1 MNNNQNELMHHG
13 ILGQK
18 WGVRRTE
25 AQLGRL
31 DKKDEKWA
39 KKNSDKI
46 TKNANKKVSKQLS
59 KYADELLKN
68 PNAVNKSGKLSASTI
83 NAYNKRMAQLMNEQT
98 TNISAPSGRV
108 VRFVAKRGDV
118 GVMIALADRQ
128 YDMDK
133 IKNGVYTS
141 GKVAYRK
148 TVLDTM

>member
-1 MNNNQNELMHHG
+1 M
-13 ILGQK
+13 
-18 WGVRRTE
+18 GVRRTE

-118 GVMIALADRQ
+118 GVMMALADRQ

>member
-1 MNNNQNELMHHG
+1 MNNNQNELTHHG

-83 NAYNKRMAQLMNEQT
+83 NAYNKKMAQLMNEQI

-118 GVMIALADRQ
+118 GVMMALADRQ

>member
-59 KYADELLKN
+59 KYADGLLKN

-83 NAYNKRMAQLMNEQT
+83 NAYNKRMAQLMNEQI

-118 GVMIALADRQ
+118 GVMMALADRQ

>member
-1 MNNNQNELMHHG
+1 MP
-13 ILGQK
+13 
-18 WGVRRTE
+18 WCVRRTE

-118 GVMIALADRQ
+118 GVMMALADRQ

>member
-1 MNNNQNELMHHG
+1 MNDNQHELTHHG

-46 TKNANKKVSKQLS
+46 TKTANKKVSKQLS

-68 PNAVNKSGKLSASTI
+68 PNAINKSGKLSASTI
-83 NAYNKRMAQLMNEQT
+83 NAYNKKMAQLMNEQT
-98 TNISAPSGRV
+98 ANISAPSGRV

-133 IKNGVYTS
+133 IKNGVYAS
-141 GKVAYRK
+141 GKVAYKK